1 MNKIS
6 HLALAFVTTT
16 FMAFANN
23 ACADLVRINQ
33 APLAEISPSPISD
46 LLAEPGGGLFIDVSR
61 SIDPDFDDL
70 ITLLEID
77 LNSDGIFDI
86 THHAW
91 DTISG
96 GPWFIVPYDL
106 LTGPSLSLG
115 AGDHLVRLRVWDTFG
130 ATGFDTAIF
139 TILPAVVATVPEP
152 QTIGLTLAGIAA
164 LWGTRRRRLTAQA
177 E

>member
-61 SIDPDFDDL
+61 SIDPDLDDL
-70 ITLLEID
+70 ITLWEID
-77 LNSDGIFDI
+77 LNEDGMFDMR
-86 THHAW
+86 H
-91 DTISG
+91 DLFL
-96 GPWFIVPYDL
+96 GPWFAVPYDL

-139 TILPAVVATVPEP
+139 TILPAAVATVPEP
-152 QTIGLTLAGIAA
+152 QTFGLTLAGIAA